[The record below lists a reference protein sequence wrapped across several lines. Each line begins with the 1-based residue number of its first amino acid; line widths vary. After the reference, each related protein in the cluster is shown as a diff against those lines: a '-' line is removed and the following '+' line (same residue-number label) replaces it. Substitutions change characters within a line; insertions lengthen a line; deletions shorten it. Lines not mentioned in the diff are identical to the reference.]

1 MTNKTMTAMRIT
13 PENLRTALTAVPAV
27 GEMHVNEVLG
37 GYLVL
42 NVPLTNKDGS
52 LSKRPP
58 KKFVLVSPTVFA
70 EDFQWMSK
78 KAPRAF
84 AQVMFR

>member
-1 MTNKTMTAMRIT
+1 MENKMMTAMQVT
-13 PENLRTALTAVPAV
+13 PESLRIALTNVPAV

-42 NVPLTNKDGS
+42 NVPQKNKDGS

-58 KKFVLVSPTVFA
+58 KKFVLISPAVFD
-70 EDFQWMSK
+70 EDFIFTDK
-78 KAPRAF
+78 KNRRGFTQVAF
-84 AQVMFR
+84 R

>member
-1 MTNKTMTAMRIT
+1 MTNKTMTAMRVT
-13 PENLRTALTAVPAV
+13 PESLRVALTAIEEV

-42 NVPLTNKDGS
+42 NVPLFNKDGS
-52 LSKRPP
+52 VSKRPP
-58 KKFVLVSPTVFA
+58 KKFVLISPEVFV
-70 EDFQWMSK
+70 EDFAFTEK
-78 KAPRAF
+78 KATRAF